1 MRRLNAGGPGA
12 PRAACRL
19 LLLLGLVAPTG
30 PRLAAQQPNEPPRTI
45 AAWEADSSGTQ
56 RAVLQ
61 VPTAA
66 PAVRV
71 SVPWRRSDPAPAA
84 IRIMLTDSAGT
95 RLTEVV
101 RAGITPAVGEIA
113 FAPAAGPGRY
123 YLYWLPY
130 AGTMRANYPRI
141 TYLPPD
147 ERPDPAWLAAH
158 DLGAGSTAESGAL
171 AASAAYR
178 RLPEARVVRFESSD
192 AWDRTDAMEWVA
204 SAEETAA
211 VAARHATAPF
221 VVFPE
226 DRAHP
231 IRLRRALPV
240 RWTPPAADAPG
251 TPGAAGRVT
260 GTARRGEFF
269 VFQLGVWAHRGA
281 RGGLAVLPSP
291 LVGDA
296 GRLPSAAIHPLT
308 LRGKDWRGVPFSRRV
323 DVAAGEVRALWVG
336 VEVPY
341 DARAGEY
348 RGTIVVADSAGGRV
362 AVPLVLAV
370 SADTIHA
377 HGDDDAARL
386 TRLRWLDSDIA
397 RDDGLVRP
405 YTAVTVTGRTLG
417 VLGRTVTLG
426 PDGLPAQVTSR
437 FTPAATRADGPP
449 RPLLRAPA
457 TLDAVDP
464 AGRPV
469 RWTHGPLA
477 IVRHP
482 PGAVEWRV
490 TSRSGTLARQLR
502 GRLEFDG
509 TIEYEI
515 ALVSSEARP
524 LRDVALTIPLRRP
537 AVRWFMGMGR
547 QGGERPEGYEWRWD
561 RLSNQDAA
569 WAGDVHG
576 GLQLLLKDE
585 RYVRPLNT
593 NFYTLKPLV
602 LPRSWH
608 NDGAGGCRFGDGDPE
623 AWTMRCFGGP
633 RTLAPSDTLRF
644 DFRLTLTPFRPIDP
658 AAQFR
663 TRFFHAYAPV
673 DSIRRLGANVV
684 NVHHATPVNP
694 WINYPF
700 LEAGRLRA
708 YADSVHAAGMRVKIY
723 YTVRELTT
731 RAPEL
736 WALRALDHEVFSPGA
751 GGGGR
756 WLQEHLHDDYISA
769 WHVPEIG
776 DAAIITNG
784 ISRWHNHYVEG
795 MDWLARTTG
804 VDGIYIDDVA
814 FDRITM
820 QRVRKV
826 LERRRPDPLIDL
838 HSANQWNRR
847 DGWASSMNLYLEHL
861 PYVDRLWF
869 GEYFDYDSGP
879 GYWLTELSGIP
890 FGVMGEMLEGGGNP
904 WRGMLFGM
912 TNRLPWSGNPR
923 PLWQL
928 FDTLA
933 LDRASMQGWWDPGTP
948 VRTGRAD
955 VLATSYVRRGGT
967 SLVAVASWASD
978 TVAVPLRID
987 WAALGLSPRT
997 HRAELVAVSGLQ
1009 EGRALDLRTPLVVA
1023 PRGGALIV
1031 IRPAVAPAGRAARDV
1046 QFSLPRQSRGSSRVS
1061 ASAVTAASA
1070 SPSSAGPVRP

>member
-1 MRRLNAGGPGA
+1 MRLA
-12 PRAACRL
+12 L
-19 LLLLGLVAPTG
+19 LLLALGAPGLVA
-30 PRLAAQQPNEPPRTI
+30 QQSNEPPR
-45 AAWEADSSGTQ
+45 AVARWDAESLGTQ
-56 RAVLQ
+56 RAVIQ

-66 PAVRV
+66 GAVRV
-71 SVPWRRSDPAPAA
+71 TVPWRRSDSAPGA
-84 IRIMLTDSAGT
+84 IRLILTDSTGARIT
-95 RLTEVV
+95 NLV
-101 RAGITPAVGEIA
+101 RARITQADGALA
-113 FAPAAGPGRY
+113 FEPVSGAGRY
-123 YLYWLPY
+123 HLYWLPY
-130 AGTMRANYPRI
+130 AGTMKANYPRI

-147 ERPDPAWLAAH
+147 ERPAPAWLAAH
-158 DLGAGSTAESGAL
+158 GLGSGSTAESGAL
-171 AASAAYR
+171 AMSAAYAQ
-178 RLPEARVVRFESSD
+178 LPAARVVRFESSD
-192 AWDRTDAMEWVA
+192 EWDRTDEMEWVA

-211 VAARHATAPF
+211 AAARHATAPF
-221 VVFPE
+221 IVFPE
-226 DRAHP
+226 TREHP
-231 IRLRRALPV
+231 IRLRRNLPV
-240 RWTPPAADAPG
+240 RWTRQAASAPAG
-251 TPGAAGRVT
+251 SPGAVGYIT
-260 GTARRGEFF
+260 GVAQRGEFF

-291 LVGDA
+291 LIGEA
-296 GRLPSAAIHPLT
+296 GRLPSAVIHPLT

-323 DVAAGEVRALWVG
+323 DVAAGEVRALWFG
-336 VEVPY
+336 IDVPY
-341 DARAGEY
+341 DARAGTY
-348 RGTIVVADSAGGRV
+348 RGTIIIADSSGGRV
-362 AVPLVLAV
+362 AIPLALDVT
-370 SADTIHA
+370 ADTIHV
-377 HGDDDAARL
+377 HGDDEAARL

-405 YTAVTVTGRTLG
+405 YTPVTVSGRTLG
-417 VLGRTVTLG
+417 VLGRRITLG
-426 PDGLPAQVTSR
+426 PDGLPAQITSQ
-437 FTPAATRADGPP
+437 FTAAMTAANGPP
-449 RPLLRAPA
+449 RPMLLGPA
-457 TLDAVDP
+457 SLNAMDP

-469 RWTHGPLA
+469 PWTHGPLV
-477 IVRHP
+477 ITPLR
-482 PGAVEWRV
+482 PGAAEWRV
-490 TSRSGTLARQLR
+490 TSRSGTLVRALR

-515 ALVSSEARP
+515 ALSTPTARSVG
-524 LRDVALTIPLRRP
+524 DVALTIPLRRP

-576 GLQLLLKDE
+576 GLQLLLKDDH
-585 RYVRPLNT
+585 YVRPLNT
-593 NFYTLKPLV
+593 NFYTLKPLI

-608 NDGAGGCRFGDGDPE
+608 NDGAGGCRFGDGDP
-623 AWTMRCFGGP
+623 AGWQMRCFGGP
-633 RTLAPSDTLRF
+633 RTLAPNDTLRF
-644 DFRLTLTPFRPIDP
+644 DFRLTVTPFRPLDP

-673 DSIRRLGANVV
+673 DSIRALGANVV

-700 LEAGRLRA
+700 LEAAKLRA
-708 YADSVHAAGMRVKIY
+708 YADSAHAAGMRMKIY

-776 DAAIITNG
+776 DAAVITNG

-795 MDWLARTTG
+795 MDWLARNTG

-928 FDTLA
+928 FDLVQ
-933 LDRASMQGWWDPGTP
+933 LDRSAMRGWWDPTAP
-948 VRTGRAD
+948 VQTGRAD
-955 VLATSYVRRGGT
+955 VLATTYVQRGGS
-967 SLVAVASWASD
+967 SLIAVASWAAD

-987 WAALGLSPRT
+987 WAALGLSPLT
-997 HRAELVAVSGLQ
+997 HRAVLPGVDGLQ
-1009 EGRALDLRTPLVVA
+1009 EAGAVDLTQPLIVAPKRGALILVA
-1023 PRGGALIV
+1023 PR
-1031 IRPAVAPAGRAARDV
+1031 
-1046 QFSLPRQSRGSSRVS
+1046 
-1061 ASAVTAASA
+1061 
-1070 SPSSAGPVRP
+1070 